1 MEPELTIERYGW
13 CTEEDGDMQ
22 PITYDGDIAP
32 NHVVDLV
39 QCYCPKS
46 KCRSYQ
52 CSCKRN
58 KLVCT
63 ECDNYDVYITYSNDD
78 NDD

>member
-1 MEPELTIERYGW
+1 
-13 CTEEDGDMQ
+13 MQ

-32 NHVVDLV
+32 SHVVDLV

-63 ECDNYDVYITYSNDD
+63 DLCQCNECDNYDVYITYSNDD